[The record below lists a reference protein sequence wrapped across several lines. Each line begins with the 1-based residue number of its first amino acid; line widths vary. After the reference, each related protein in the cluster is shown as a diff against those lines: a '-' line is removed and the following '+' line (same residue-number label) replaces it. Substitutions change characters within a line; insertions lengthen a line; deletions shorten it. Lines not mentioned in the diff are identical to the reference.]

1 MRAAGKLALAL
12 LLCGNAAAQPR
23 TVSARAGTIA
33 YQQGRVY
40 LDDKRV
46 YGTFGLTPPLQIKNG
61 QQLRV
66 DNGRVEVLLG
76 SGVYLRML
84 GTSSIRMQETQLSDA
99 RVLIE
104 GSAQIE
110 VAGMNKGAQLRVM
123 CGDTITELKRDGAY
137 RFDAPVIG
145 GTGKLRVYSGDA
157 EVEREGAMV
166 KAKNG
171 QAVGLA
177 AGPAVSLEVSKF
189 DPKETDPLQTWA
201 AQRMQRRTDAE
212 RRRMQARAMQ
222 AARRKAEL
230 DEPDDGDIAASRR
243 KHQ

>member
-1 MRAAGKLALAL
+1 MAAGKLALTL

-23 TVSARAGTIA
+23 TISARAGTIA
-33 YQQGRVY
+33 YQQGKVY

-46 YGTFGLTPPLQIKNG
+46 YGTFGLTPPLQIKDG

-84 GTSSIRMQETQLSDA
+84 GTSSIRMQETQLSDT

-110 VAGMNKGAQLRVM
+110 LAGMNKGAQLRVM
-123 CGDTITELKRDGAY
+123 CGDTITELKRDGGY
-137 RFDAPVIG
+137 RFDAPMG
-145 GTGKLRVYSGDA
+145 GGAGKLRVYSGEA

-171 QAVGLA
+171 QALSLA
-177 AGPAVSLEVSKF
+177 AGLDVSKF
-189 DPKETDPLQTWA
+189 DPKDTDPLQSWA
-201 AQRMQRRTDAE
+201 AQRMQRRADAE
-212 RRRMQARAMQ
+212 KRRMQARAMQ

>member
-1 MRAAGKLALAL
+1 VRATGLALAL
-12 LLCGNAAAQPR
+12 LICGIAAAQPR
-23 TVSARAGTIA
+23 TISARAGTIA

-46 YGTFGLTPPLQIKNG
+46 YSSFGLTPPLQIKDG

-66 DNGRVEVLLG
+66 DNGRVEVSLG

-84 GTSSIRMQETQLSDA
+84 GTSSIRMQETQLSDT

-110 VAGMNKGAQLRVM
+110 LAGMNKGAQLRVI

-137 RFDAPVIG
+137 RFDAPLNDG
-145 GTGKLRVYSGDA
+145 AGKLRVYSGDA
-157 EVEREGAMV
+157 EVERDGAMV
-166 KAKNG
+166 KVKNG
-171 QAVGLA
+171 QAVDLAPGL
-177 AGPAVSLEVSKF
+177 EISKF
-189 DPKETDPLQTWA
+189 DPKEKDPLQIWA
-201 AQRMQRRTDAE
+201 AQRMQRRLDAE
-212 RRRMQARAMQ
+212 KRRMQAREMQ
-222 AARRKAEL
+222 AARRKAEI
-230 DEPDDGDIAASRR
+230 DDPDDSDIAASRR